1 MKKYWK
7 FAATIVVIVLSIGTY
22 QVNSAKSAKQ
32 YPEFVIKT
40 LSGDANEIK
49 PLVLEGA
56 YTDTTAM
63 NYVNTNLKIAS
74 DGSTF
79 TNRSFLNQVIG
90 QPPTMIKEL
99 QEEYRTFM
107 RGKTSQVSSFFEDN
121 QILAYADIDFNMS
134 SLRLR
139 DFKFDISVLSK
150 VDGNTESFTVEVP
163 DSGEL
168 EDVYVEDV
176 QMVEGELNLIT
187 QNIREN
193 NVDFFDEKHI
203 YTIDMTNQKIINHE
217 AIIQVPHGQDDKSI
231 DVQLIRTSPKKAN
244 EHLIIVKTER
254 KVVEDAESIREEVIN
269 QEFISYNLA
278 TKKKER
284 INVPDLRL
292 DENQLSFF
300 DGSTIYFM
308 TLDGVGQ
315 KLVVT
320 PYSLADNQ
328 IESAF
333 SLQLFGEKDIV
344 YGQMTTVK
352 DGKLYVSSSQMT
364 PKIKADVIVADAH
377 SGETLFKGQLAL
389 EGSPKEKTNFEL
401 YINEMYVN

>member
-63 NYVNTNLKIAS
+63 NYVNTNLKIVS

-121 QILAYADIDFNMS
+121 QILAYADIDFNIG
-134 SLRLR
+134 SLRSR

-176 QMVEGELNLIT
+176 QMIEGELKLIT
-187 QNIREN
+187 QNIRKN
-193 NVDFFDEKHI
+193 NDDFFDEKHI
-203 YTIDMTNQKIINHE
+203 YTIDMANQKIINHE
-217 AIIQVPHGQDDKSI
+217 AIIKVPHGQDDKSV

-254 KVVEDAESIREEVIN
+254 KVVKDAESIREEVIN

-352 DGKLYVSSSQMT
+352 DGKLYVASSQMT

-389 EGSPKEKTNFEL
+389 EGSPKEKANFEL